1 MKIRIERQRSLLWMT
16 FLFLL
21 LSGAVEAQS
30 AEKFNW
36 RSLVT
41 DHCTIQYQRLE
52 DLEKFCEAIE
62 YTPQKEGLKWALS
75 DAKPGDLKGRV
86 ARKVDALF
94 VRAQEILD
102 MHKRMKNLN
111 INLYA
116 NKRKLG
122 VAYQGL
128 FKKPCNVRSWYLYEF
143 KTIYTNVSD
152 VHAGMLAH
160 EMGHH
165 IVDHYLIIRPPRATA
180 EILARYVDKH
190 LQDGGKKY

>member
-1 MKIRIERQRSLLWMT
+1 MA
-16 FLFLL
+16 FFFLL
-21 LSGAVEAQS
+21 PSGPVEAQS

-36 RSLVT
+36 RSFET
-41 DHCTIQYQRLE
+41 KHCTINYQRIE
-52 DLEKFCEAIE
+52 DLENFNKRID
-62 YTPQKEGLKWALS
+62 YSPQKGSLKYLLS
-75 DAKPGDLKGRV
+75 DPETNDIYEKLS
-86 ARKVDALF
+86 RKVDALYER
-94 VRAQEILD
+94 VQEILD
-102 MHKRMKNLN
+102 MRKRMKKVK

-116 NKRKLG
+116 GKQQLG

-128 FKKPCNVRSWYLYEF
+128 FKKTCKVRSWYLFEF
-143 KTIYTNVSD
+143 KTIYSNIAD

-190 LQDGGKKY
+190 LRDEVRKY